1 MKYDW
6 KKHVQRCLDD
16 IAEQLPPGIVLLGVA
31 VENVESAEGALVTS
45 GDQRVSGVAAAD
57 VWLDVMAGAYR
68 AYNDAFIDME
78 DF

>member
-6 KKHVQRCLDD
+6 EKHVQRCIDD

-45 GDQRVSGVAAAD
+45 GDQSVSGVAAAD
-57 VWLDVMAGAYR
+57 VWLDVMSDAYA
-68 AYNDAFIDME
+68 AYNDAVMDME